1 MRNTI
6 NILIMNFKILDCTLR
21 DGGYYNKW
29 NFSLNFANKYN
40 TIIKKAKID
49 IVEIGFRKK
58 NELNDKDK
66 LFLYTS
72 ESTLKKIKFD
82 KNQVV
87 SIMIDLSDFKNPKD
101 IENLKNYFPNK
112 KKSSVSL
119 IRLAC
124 NFENKNLLRSVVKIL
139 KKKNYLIAA
148 NLMKFTLL
156 NNNSIINFFEYAKK
170 INIDFFYLADSLG
183 NCKPSDLIK
192 LSNILKKKFA
202 LKKFGF
208 HAHDNLGLALSNS
221 ITAIRMGF
229 GFIDTSIN
237 GMGRGAGNLKLE
249 ELLKREKKK
258 EELIIIKKFIKNK
271 ILSLKRKY
279 NWGTN
284 IYYKKS
290 AKHNIHPTFIQRLI
304 EEKKYNNKVIKRII
318 KFLGNTKSS
327 SYDAN
332 IFDNLFLKNSFVKKK
347 SYNLENKQ
355 ILIIGSGN
363 TSDNLKK
370 YIFQNKNK
378 YLLAT
383 LNYNAKINQKFI
395 DYVFICNPYRIITE
409 NNLIKDKKIIMP
421 NISELFKKKN
431 NKFIYYNIDH
441 SNELSIKK
449 TKCSFSKNMV
459 LFYSL
464 AFCIANKFKKIKII
478 NISKNSINKF
488 IIRQIAQYLKK
499 KSVNTKLEYSFI

>member
-1 MRNTI
+1 MS
-6 NILIMNFKILDCTLR
+6 FKILDCTLR

-29 NFSLNFANKYN
+29 NFSLDFAKKYN
-40 TIIKKAKID
+40 STLKKAKID
-49 IVEIGFRKK
+49 ILEIGFRKQNQFK
-58 NELNDKDK
+58 EKDK
-66 LFLYTS
+66 LFLYS
-72 ESTLKKIKFD
+72 HENTLKKIKFD
-82 KNQVV
+82 KDQIISVMV
-87 SIMIDLSDFKNPKD
+87 DLSDFKNIKE
-101 IENLKNYFPNK
+101 IENLKISFPERQ
-112 KKSSVSL
+112 KSSVSL

-124 NFENKNLLRSVVKIL
+124 NYDDMNLLEAVVKIL
-139 KKKNYLIAA
+139 KEKKYLIAV

-156 NNNSIINFFEYAKK
+156 KNNSIVIFFKHAEKLNVDY
-170 INIDFFYLADSLG
+170 FYLADSLG
-183 NCKPSDLIK
+183 NCKPIDLIK
-192 LSNILKKKFA
+192 LSKILKKEF
-202 LKKFGF
+202 LIKKFGF

-221 ITAIRMGF
+221 IAAINQGF
-229 GFIDTSIN
+229 GIIDTSIN

-249 ELLKREKKK
+249 ELLKREKKIK
-258 EELIIIKKFIKNK
+258 ELTIIKKFIKNK

-332 IFDNLFLKNSFVKKK
+332 IFDNLFLKNSLVKKK
-347 SYNLENKQ
+347 SYNLENKE
-355 ILIIGSGN
+355 ILIIGAAN

-409 NNLIKDKKIIMP
+409 TNLIKDKKIIMP

-441 SNELSIKK
+441 NKKLSIKK

-459 LFYSL
+459 LFYCL

-478 NISKNSINKF
+478 NISKNSINKL

-499 KSVNTKLEYSFI
+499 KSVATKLEYSFI